1 MNSLCA
7 KFYIIKS
14 SNINTANIVL
24 FLAILHRTSLFYPKI
39 AISISI
45 QLQNVAII
53 GYVLNKIMNYH
64 CVNFYTIA
72 SRNRNITNIFQCLA
86 TSAQILTILPNNI
99 TFFVKFSLAS
109 LVLSFIYVY
118 ELPLCKSLHHFILKY
133 KEHKYFPIPRDFTQ
147 NLAILP
153 WYGLIK
159 SFVFIGRSYFHKNK
173 KYEFACQ
180 LTEAIKNKRKDD
192 AMEKNILLDLECI
205 ALSTNTK
212 SRVRTNRKWKLAG
225 NTNAYCVWVW
235 PELTAG
241 ESS

>member
-1 MNSLCA
+1 MRNFTLLNPQIWILQTLS
-7 KFYIIKS
+7 Y
-14 SNINTANIVL
+14 
-24 FLAILHRTSLFYPKI
+24 FLPFLQRISLFYPKI
-39 AISISI
+39 AIFISI
-45 QLQNVAII
+45 KLAII

-86 TSAQILTILPNNI
+86 IFAQILTILPNNI

-153 WYGLIK
+153 WYGLIQ
-159 SFVFIGRSYFHKNK
+159 SFVFIGRSYFHKN
-173 KYEFACQ
+173 
-180 LTEAIKNKRKDD
+180 
-192 AMEKNILLDLECI
+192 
-205 ALSTNTK
+205 
-212 SRVRTNRKWKLAG
+212 
-225 NTNAYCVWVW
+225 
-235 PELTAG
+235 
-241 ESS
+241 